1 MLRAVLYLL
10 SVVFSYTL
18 QQSVSAQ
25 TIQKNSYFSYPLSI
39 KPKLNANFGEMRPNH
54 FHMGLDLYTEAK
66 ENLPVYAPADGY
78 ISRLKIEKGGFG
90 RAIYINHPNGT
101 TTVYAHM
108 NKFLS
113 GAESYLEKKQYE
125 QETWKIDLPIP
136 PGMIKVQKG
145 QIIGYSGNTGASEG
159 PHVHF
164 EVRDSKSE
172 NCLNP
177 LLYGISLNDHIAPD
191 LYQLAFYD
199 YEKSLY
205 EQSPVLVGLVKKGSS
220 YSPVKKIELPFEKVI
235 VGIVAKDR
243 SDGAANPNGIFQ
255 ATLKKD
261 GRRVA
266 GFRLENISYDFTR
279 NLNGHIDFSLR
290 SRGGPYVQLVYQ
302 PKFFPLNIYSST
314 INKPY
319 LQNETIFQGYELE
332 VTDAHF
338 NVSSL
343 SFDIRKNGLVSKQ
356 VVTGQQMVIG
366 KQQFYEEG
374 GVQFNFPADAFYD
387 SFHMYVVA
395 SNPTNVN
402 EISKAYQVVPSSVP
416 VNNYFTLKIK
426 PSLPLGNID
435 TGRVV
440 VRRTYKSS
448 VDIKKASYSK
458 EGFTVSFRDFGEF
471 QLLQDLEAPTII
483 SSVSNGASIK
493 TGTQINFTVSDNLKS
508 IRSFDA
514 RVDGKW
520 IMFYPRGNQ
529 YVYKVDEH
537 FPKGE
542 HLLSVVVY
550 DEAGNSS
557 RISKQLIKN

>member
-1 MLRAVLYLL
+1 
-10 SVVFSYTL
+10 
-18 QQSVSAQ
+18 
-25 TIQKNSYFSYPLSI
+25 
-39 KPKLNANFGEMRPNH
+39 
-54 FHMGLDLYTEAK
+54 
-66 ENLPVYAPADGY
+66 
-78 ISRLKIEKGGFG
+78 
-90 RAIYINHPNGT
+90 
-101 TTVYAHM
+101 
-108 NKFLS
+108 
-113 GAESYLEKKQYE
+113 
-125 QETWKIDLPIP
+125 
-136 PGMIKVQKG
+136 
-145 QIIGYSGNTGASEG
+145 
-159 PHVHF
+159 
-164 EVRDSKSE
+164 
-172 NCLNP
+172 
-177 LLYGISLNDHIAPD
+177 
-191 LYQLAFYD
+191 
-199 YEKSLY
+199 
-205 EQSPVLVGLVKKGSS
+205 
-220 YSPVKKIELPFEKVI
+220 
-235 VGIVAKDR
+235 
-243 SDGAANPNGIFQ
+243 
-255 ATLKKD
+255 
-261 GRRVA
+261 
-266 GFRLENISYDFTR
+266 
-279 NLNGHIDFSLR
+279 
-290 SRGGPYVQLVYQ
+290 
-302 PKFFPLNIYSST
+302 
-314 INKPY
+314 
-319 LQNETIFQGYELE
+319 
-332 VTDAHF
+332 
-338 NVSSL
+338 
-343 SFDIRKNGLVSKQ
+343 
-356 VVTGQQMVIG
+356 MVIG

-387 SFHMYVVA
+387 SFHMYVVT

-416 VNNYFTLKIK
+416 VNNSFTLKIK

-557 RISKQLIKN
+557 RISKQVIKN

>member
-1 MLRAVLYLL
+1 
-10 SVVFSYTL
+10 
-18 QQSVSAQ
+18 
-25 TIQKNSYFSYPLSI
+25 
-39 KPKLNANFGEMRPNH
+39 
-54 FHMGLDLYTEAK
+54 
-66 ENLPVYAPADGY
+66 
-78 ISRLKIEKGGFG
+78 
-90 RAIYINHPNGT
+90 
-101 TTVYAHM
+101 
-108 NKFLS
+108 
-113 GAESYLEKKQYE
+113 
-125 QETWKIDLPIP
+125 
-136 PGMIKVQKG
+136 
-145 QIIGYSGNTGASEG
+145 
-159 PHVHF
+159 
-164 EVRDSKSE
+164 
-172 NCLNP
+172 
-177 LLYGISLNDHIAPD
+177 
-191 LYQLAFYD
+191 
-199 YEKSLY
+199 
-205 EQSPVLVGLVKKGSS
+205 
-220 YSPVKKIELPFEKVI
+220 
-235 VGIVAKDR
+235 
-243 SDGAANPNGIFQ
+243 
-255 ATLKKD
+255 
-261 GRRVA
+261 
-266 GFRLENISYDFTR
+266 
-279 NLNGHIDFSLR
+279 
-290 SRGGPYVQLVYQ
+290 
-302 PKFFPLNIYSST
+302 
-314 INKPY
+314 
-319 LQNETIFQGYELE
+319 
-332 VTDAHF
+332 
-338 NVSSL
+338 
-343 SFDIRKNGLVSKQ
+343 
-356 VVTGQQMVIG
+356 
-366 KQQFYEEG
+366 
-374 GVQFNFPADAFYD
+374 
-387 SFHMYVVA
+387 MYVVA